1 MNLYIHPFQEMITL
15 GVAGSIGAYKAA
27 DLAAKLTQAEA
38 QIDVIFYQIKK
49 SLQEHYGDQ
58 IGNNRSDAL
67 FVSLI

>member
-1 MNLYIHPFQEMITL
+1 MSLLANKRILL
-15 GVAGSIGAYKAA
+15 GVTGSIAAYKAV
-27 DLAAKLTQAEA
+27 DLASKLRQAEA

-58 IGNNRSDAL
+58 SGNKISDAL